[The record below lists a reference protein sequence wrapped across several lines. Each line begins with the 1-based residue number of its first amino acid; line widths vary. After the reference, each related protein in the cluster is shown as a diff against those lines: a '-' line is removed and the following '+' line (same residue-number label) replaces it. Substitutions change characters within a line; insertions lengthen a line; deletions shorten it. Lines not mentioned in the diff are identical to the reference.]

1 MTAFGPSSILQ
12 VNRLRNSMSLVRK
25 FFPLALALVLLGGAI
40 QGVSGLRSEP
50 EVQGD
55 LKPTSDQLDAAA
67 EIAANLK
74 HHYRRL
80 EFDNSLSS
88 QVLDSYLEDLDPNR
102 QYFLASDI
110 REFER
115 YRNKLDDQLSDGQ
128 LEAGYTIFN
137 RFQERLETRLEKL
150 LDTIENDLESL
161 TFDDE
166 ETVLV
171 DRGEAPWAADEAAL
185 DTIWQ
190 RQLKNAV
197 LSMRL
202 NDSSLD
208 DIRTRLTRRYESQ
221 LKRINQNTP
230 EDVFQVYINALTQTF
245 DPHTNYFT
253 PHNSEN
259 FDISMSR
266 SLEGIGAVL
275 QYEDGYTKVVR
286 LVPGGPA
293 AKSGQLKPADRIVGV
308 SQDGEAPEPV
318 IGLRLDEVVDQI
330 RGPKGTKV
338 NLEIIP
344 AGSASE
350 HDTRTITI
358 ERNKVV
364 LEEQA
369 AKKDVITIERDG
381 ETMKLGIIEI
391 PAFYLDFAAFH
402 RGDPNYTSTTSDVA
416 KLLVEL
422 RKENIDGLVIDL
434 RNNGGGSLLE
444 VNKLV
449 SLFTNRGPTVQ
460 VRESSGRVS
469 IEGDKFPGVL
479 YAGPMAVM
487 VNRFSAS
494 ASEIFAGA
502 MQDYGRALIVGDQTY
517 GKGTVQTLL
526 DLNHGKLKMTNA
538 KFYRVSGSS
547 NQNLGIVPDVD
558 MPSLIDK
565 DEVGESSLPNALPWD
580 EINSA
585 KYQRVSDIVPYLPQL
600 REKHSSRI
608 DKDPEFIYVE
618 SLRRLLEENRNRV
631 ELSLN
636 EKSRTAT
643 QKALDSERLAIENSR
658 RKSRDEEPLG
668 SIKELRDLEEQ
679 RALDPESDEESI
691 DEDPYVRETGEI
703 LVDYM
708 SLIRENQVARQG

>member
-137 RFQERLETRLEKL
+137 RFQKRLETRLEKL
-150 LDTIENDLESL
+150 LDIIENDLESL

-185 DTIWQ
+185 DAIWQ

-308 SQDGEAPEPV
+308 SQDDEAPEPV

-369 AKKDVITIERDG
+369 AKKDVITIQRDG
-381 ETMKLGIIEI
+381 EAMKLGIIEI

-449 SLFTNRGPTVQ
+449 SLFINRGPTVQ
-460 VRESSGRVS
+460 VRESRGRVS

-580 EINSA
+580 EIDSA

-618 SLRRLLEENRNRV
+618 SLRKLLEENRNRI

-636 EKSRTAT
+636 EKNRTAT

-679 RALDPESDEESI
+679 RALDPESDDESI

-708 SLIRENQVARQG
+708 NLIRENQVARQG

>member
-1 MTAFGPSSILQ
+1 
-12 VNRLRNSMSLVRK
+12 MSLVRK
-25 FFPLALALVLLGGAI
+25 MFPVALAVLLLGGAL
-40 QGVSGLRSEP
+40 QVTGSLRASP
-50 EVQGD
+50 EIEGS
-55 LKPTSDQLDAAA
+55 LKPTSEQIDAAE
-67 EIAANLK
+67 EISDKLK
-74 HHYRRL
+74 YHYRKL
-80 EFDNSLSS
+80 DFNDALSS
-88 QVLDSYLEDLDPNR
+88 RVLDQYLKDLDPNR
-102 QYFLASDI
+102 LYFVASDI
-110 REFER
+110 KEFER
-115 YRNKLDDQLSDGQ
+115 YRNLLDDQLSDGE

-137 RFQERLETRLEKL
+137 RFQGRIEDRLNAMLELVNGDLSKL
-150 LDTIENDLESL
+150 KFDGDES
-161 TFDDE
+161 
-166 ETVLV
+166 VRV
-171 DRGEAPWAADEAAL
+171 DRENADWAADEAAL
-185 DTIWQ
+185 SDIWE
-190 RQLKNAV
+190 RQFKNAV
-197 LSMRL
+197 LTMRL
-202 NDSSLD
+202 NDAED
-208 DIRTRLTRRYESQ
+208 KDIQTRLTRRYESQ
-221 LKRINQNTP
+221 LKRIKQNTP

-245 DPHTNYFT
+245 DPHTTYFT

-308 SQDGEAPEPV
+308 SQDEDVPVPV

-330 RGPKGTKV
+330 RGPKDTKV

-344 AGSASE
+344 AGTNSE
-350 HDTRTITI
+350 HDTRVISI
-358 ERNKVV
+358 IRNKVV

-369 AKKDVITIERDG
+369 AKKDIIEIQRDG
-381 ETMKLGIIEI
+381 ETRKLGIIEI

-402 RGDPNYTSTTSDVA
+402 RGDPDYTSTTSDVA

-449 SLFTNRGPTVQ
+449 SLFINRGPTVQ

-469 IEGDKFPGVL
+469 VEADKFPGVL
-479 YAGPMAVM
+479 YAGPMAVI
-487 VNRFSAS
+487 VNRYSAS

-565 DEVGESSLPNALPWD
+565 ADVGESSLPNAMPWD
-580 EINSA
+580 EIDSA
-585 KYQRVSDIVPYLPQL
+585 NYQRVSDMVPYLPML
-600 REKHSSRI
+600 RERHDSRI
-608 DKDPEFIYVE
+608 QKDPEFVYVE
-618 SLRRLLEENRNRV
+618 ALRALLDHNRNMD

-636 EKSRTAT
+636 MEKRANM
-643 QKALDSERLAIENSR
+643 QKDFDVQRLAIENER
-658 RKSRDEEPLG
+658 RKARNEDPLDN
-668 SIKELRDLEEQ
+668 IKALRDLEEQ
-679 RALDPESDEESI
+679 RALDPQSHEEAM

-703 LVDYM
+703 LVDLID
-708 SLIRENQVARQG
+708 LIRDSQVARKG

>member
-1 MTAFGPSSILQ
+1 
-12 VNRLRNSMSLVRK
+12 MSLVRK
-25 FFPLALALVLLGGAI
+25 IFPAGVAVLLLGGTL
-40 QGVSGLRSEP
+40 QVTGSLRDTP
-50 EVQGD
+50 EIQGD
-55 LKPTSDQLDAAA
+55 LKPTSEQTDAAE
-67 EIAANLK
+67 EISDKLK
-74 HHYRRL
+74 YHYRKL
-80 EFDNSLSS
+80 DFDDALSS
-88 QVLDSYLEDLDPNR
+88 RVLDQYLKDLDPNR
-102 QYFLASDI
+102 LYFVASDI
-110 REFER
+110 EEFDR
-115 YRNKLDDQLSDGQ
+115 YRDKLDDQLTDGV

-137 RFQERLETRLEKL
+137 RFQARIEERLEAM
-150 LDTIENDLESL
+150 LDMVEGDIASM
-161 TFDDE
+161 TFDGEDS
-166 ETVLV
+166 VRV
-171 DRGEAPWAADEAAL
+171 DREEADWAEDEAAL
-185 DTIWQ
+185 EALWE
-190 RQLKNAV
+190 RQFKNAV
-197 LSMRL
+197 LTMRL
-202 NDSSLD
+202 NDTSD
-208 DIRTRLTRRYESQ
+208 EDIKTRLTRRYESQ
-221 LKRINQNTP
+221 LKRIKQNTP

-245 DPHTNYFT
+245 DPHTTYFT

-308 SQDGEAPEPV
+308 SQKEDPPAPV

-330 RGPKGTKV
+330 RGPKGTRV

-350 HDTRTITI
+350 HDTRVITI
-358 ERNKVV
+358 VRNKVV

-369 AKKDVITIERDG
+369 AKKDVIEIERNG
-381 ETMKLGIIEI
+381 ETHKLGIIEI

-402 RGDPNYTSTTSDVA
+402 RGDPDYTSTTSDVA

-449 SLFTNRGPTVQ
+449 SLFINRGPTVQ

-469 IEGDKFPGVL
+469 VEADKFPGVL
-479 YAGPMAVM
+479 YAGPMAVI
-487 VNRFSAS
+487 VNRYSAS

-565 DEVGESSLPNALPWD
+565 ADVGESSLPNAMPWD
-580 EINSA
+580 EIDSA
-585 KYQRVSDIVPYLPQL
+585 RYQRVSDMV
-600 REKHSSRI
+600 
-608 DKDPEFIYVE
+608 
-618 SLRRLLEENRNRV
+618 
-631 ELSLN
+631 
-636 EKSRTAT
+636 
-643 QKALDSERLAIENSR
+643 
-658 RKSRDEEPLG
+658 
-668 SIKELRDLEEQ
+668 
-679 RALDPESDEESI
+679 
-691 DEDPYVRETGEI
+691 
-703 LVDYM
+703 
-708 SLIRENQVARQG
+708 

>member
-369 AKKDVITIERDG
+369 AKKDVITIQRDG
-381 ETMKLGIIEI
+381 EAMKLGIIEI

-449 SLFTNRGPTVQ
+449 SLFINRGPTVQ

-580 EINSA
+580 EIDSA

-618 SLRRLLEENRNRV
+618 SLRKLLEENRNRI

-636 EKSRTAT
+636 EKNRTAT

-679 RALDPESDEESI
+679 RALDPESDDESI

-708 SLIRENQVARQG
+708 NLIRENQVARQG

>member
-1 MTAFGPSSILQ
+1 
-12 VNRLRNSMSLVRK
+12 MSLVRK
-25 FFPLALALVLLGGAI
+25 TFPVALAVLLLGGTL
-40 QGVSGLRSEP
+40 QVTGSLRAAP
-50 EVQGD
+50 EIEGT
-55 LKPTSDQLDAAA
+55 LKPTNEQIDAAE
-67 EIAANLK
+67 EISDKLK
-74 HHYRRL
+74 YHYRKL
-80 EFDNSLSS
+80 EFNDALSS
-88 QVLDSYLEDLDPNR
+88 RVLDQYLKDLDPNR
-102 QYFLASDI
+102 LYFLASDI
-110 REFER
+110 KEFER
-115 YRNKLDDQLSDGQ
+115 YRKLLDDQLKDGE

-137 RFQERLETRLEKL
+137 RFQTRIEQRLNTMLERV
-150 LDTIENDLESL
+150 NDDLSGL
-161 TFDDE
+161 KFDGDDS
-166 ETVLV
+166 VRV
-171 DRGEAPWAADEAAL
+171 DREDAAWAADEDAL
-185 DTIWQ
+185 NAIWD
-190 RQLKNAV
+190 RQFKNAV
-197 LSMRL
+197 LTMRL
-202 NDSSLD
+202 NDAD
-208 DIRTRLTRRYESQ
+208 DKDIQTRLSRRYESQ
-221 LKRINQNTP
+221 LKRIQQNTP

-245 DPHTNYFT
+245 DPHTTYFT

-293 AKSGQLKPADRIVGV
+293 AKGGQLKPADRIVGV
-308 SQDGEAPEPV
+308 SQGEEAPAPV

-344 AGSASE
+344 AGSNSE
-350 HDTRTITI
+350 HDTRVISIT
-358 ERNKVV
+358 RNKVV

-369 AKKDVITIERDG
+369 AKKDIIEIQRDG
-381 ETMKLGIIEI
+381 QTRKLGIIEI

-402 RGDPNYTSTTSDVA
+402 RGDPDYTSTTSDVA

-449 SLFTNRGPTVQ
+449 SLFINRGPTVQ

-469 IEGDKFPGVL
+469 VEADKFPGVL
-479 YAGPMAVM
+479 YAGPMAVI
-487 VNRFSAS
+487 VNRYSAS

-565 DEVGESSLPNALPWD
+565 ADVGESSLPNAMPWD
-580 EINSA
+580 EIDSA
-585 KYQRVSDIVPYLPQL
+585 SYQRVSDMVPYLPML
-600 REKHSSRI
+600 RERHDRRI
-608 DKDPEFIYVE
+608 KQDPEFIYVE
-618 SLRRLLEENRNRV
+618 SLRALLDHNRNLQ

-636 EKSRTAT
+636 MEKRASM
-643 QKALDSERLAIENSR
+643 QKDFDVQRLKIENSR
-658 RKSRDEEPLG
+658 RKARAEEPLED
-668 SIKELRDLEEQ
+668 IKALRDLEEQ
-679 RALDPESDEESI
+679 RALDPQSHDEAM

-703 LVDYM
+703 LVD
-708 SLIRENQVARQG
+708 LIDLVSDNQVAKKG

>member
-1 MTAFGPSSILQ
+1 
-12 VNRLRNSMSLVRK
+12 MSLVRK
-25 FFPLALALVLLGGAI
+25 VFPVTLSVLLLGGALQVTGSLRDKPEI
-40 QGVSGLRSEP
+40 QGA
-50 EVQGD
+50 
-55 LKPTSDQLDAAA
+55 LKPTSEQIDAAE
-67 EIAANLK
+67 EISDKLK
-74 HHYRRL
+74 YHYRKL
-80 EFDNSLSS
+80 EFNDALSS
-88 QVLDSYLEDLDPNR
+88 RVLDQYLKDLDPNR
-102 QYFLASDI
+102 LYFVASDI
-110 REFER
+110 KEFER
-115 YRNKLDDQLSDGQ
+115 YRKLLDDQLSDGE

-137 RFQERLETRLEKL
+137 RFQMRIEERLDDMLSMVDSDLSKL
-150 LDTIENDLESL
+150 K
-161 TFDDE
+161 FDGDDS
-166 ETVLV
+166 VRV
-171 DRGEAPWAADEAAL
+171 DREDAQWAEDEDAL
-185 DTIWQ
+185 SAIWE
-190 RQLKNAV
+190 RQFKNAV
-197 LSMRL
+197 LTMRL
-202 NDSSLD
+202 NDTD
-208 DIRTRLTRRYESQ
+208 DKDIKTRLTRRYESQ
-221 LKRINQNTP
+221 LKRIKQNTP

-245 DPHTNYFT
+245 DPHTTYFT

-308 SQDGEAPEPV
+308 SQDEDTPVPV

-344 AGSASE
+344 AGTNSE
-350 HDTRTITI
+350 HDTRTISI
-358 ERNKVV
+358 IRNKVI

-369 AKKDVITIERDG
+369 AKKDVIEIQRDG
-381 ETMKLGIIEI
+381 VTRKLGIIEI

-402 RGDPNYTSTTSDVA
+402 RGDPDYTSTTSDVA

-449 SLFTNRGPTVQ
+449 SLFINRGPTVQ

-469 IEGDKFPGVL
+469 VEADKFPGVL
-479 YAGPMAVM
+479 YAGPMAVI
-487 VNRFSAS
+487 VNRYSAS

-565 DEVGESSLPNALPWD
+565 ADVGESSLPNAMPWD
-580 EINSA
+580 EIDSA
-585 KYQRVSDIVPYLPQL
+585 SYQRVSDMVPYLPML
-600 REKHSSRI
+600 RERHDDRI
-608 DKDPEFIYVE
+608 KKDPEFVYVE
-618 SLRRLLEENRNRV
+618 SLRALLDHNRNMN

-636 EKSRTAT
+636 MEKRASM
-643 QKALDSERLAIENSR
+643 QKDFDSQRLAIENQR
-658 RKSRDEEPLG
+658 RKARNEDPLA
-668 SIKELRDLEEQ
+668 SIKALRDLEEQ
-679 RALDPESDEESI
+679 RALDPQSHEEAI

-703 LVDYM
+703 LVD
-708 SLIRENQVARQG
+708 LIDLISESQVARKG

>member
-1 MTAFGPSSILQ
+1 
-12 VNRLRNSMSLVRK
+12 MSLVRK
-25 FFPLALALVLLGGAI
+25 MFPVGLAVLLLGGTL
-40 QGVSGLRSEP
+40 QVTGSLRAAP
-50 EVQGD
+50 EIEGA
-55 LKPTSDQLDAAA
+55 LKPTSEQRDAAE
-67 EIAANLK
+67 EISDKLK
-74 HHYRRL
+74 YHYRKL
-80 EFDNSLSS
+80 DFNDALSS
-88 QVLDSYLEDLDPNR
+88 RVLDQYLKDLDPNR
-102 QYFLASDI
+102 LYFVASDI
-110 REFER
+110 DEFER
-115 YRNKLDDQLSDGQ
+115 YRKVLDDQLKDGE

-137 RFQERLETRLEKL
+137 RFQSRIEERLDAMLEMV
-150 LDTIENDLESL
+150 NGDLSEL
-161 TFDDE
+161 TFDGAD
-166 ETVLV
+166 TVRV
-171 DRGEAPWAADEAAL
+171 DREEADWAKDEAAL
-185 DTIWQ
+185 ADIWE
-190 RQLKNAV
+190 RQFKNAV
-197 LSMRL
+197 LTMRL
-202 NDSSLD
+202 NGTADE
-208 DIRTRLTRRYESQ
+208 DIKTRLTRRYESQ
-221 LKRINQNTP
+221 LKRIKQNTP

-245 DPHTNYFT
+245 DPHTTYFT

-308 SQDGEAPEPV
+308 SQEDASPVPV

-344 AGSASE
+344 AGTNSE
-350 HDTRTITI
+350 HDTRVISI
-358 ERNKVV
+358 IRNKVV

-369 AKKDVITIERDG
+369 AKKDIIEIQREG
-381 ETMKLGIIEI
+381 ETRKLGVIEI

-402 RGDPNYTSTTSDVA
+402 RGDPDYTSTTSDVA

-449 SLFTNRGPTVQ
+449 SLFINRGPTVQ

-469 IEGDKFPGVL
+469 VEADKFPGVL
-479 YAGPMAVM
+479 YAGPMAVI
-487 VNRFSAS
+487 VNRYSAS

-565 DEVGESSLPNALPWD
+565 GDVGESSLPNAMPWD
-580 EINSA
+580 EIESA
-585 KYQRVSDIVPYLPQL
+585 NYQRVSDMVPYLPML
-600 REKHSSRI
+600 RERHDSRI
-608 DKDPEFIYVE
+608 EKDPEFVYVE
-618 SLRRLLEENRNRV
+618 SLRTLLDHNRNRD

-636 EKSRTAT
+636 MEQRASMQEDFDA
-643 QKALDSERLAIENSR
+643 QRLAIENAR
-658 RKSRDEEPLG
+658 REARDEEPLAD
-668 SIKELRDLEEQ
+668 IKALRDLEEQ
-679 RALDPESDEESI
+679 RALDPQSHEEAM

-703 LVDYM
+703 LVDLID
-708 SLIRENQVARQG
+708 LIRDNQVARKG

>member
-1 MTAFGPSSILQ
+1 MTLA
-12 VNRLRNSMSLVRK
+12 RK
-25 FFPLALALVLLGGAI
+25 LFPLGLAIVLLGGAL
-40 QGVSGLRSEP
+40 QGVGSLSPDAKIE
-50 EVQGD
+50 GD
-55 LKPTSDQLDAAA
+55 LKPTEEQTDAAE
-67 EIAANLK
+67 EIADKLK
-74 HHYRRL
+74 YHYRRL
-80 EFDNSLSS
+80 EFNNELSGK
-88 QVLDSYLEDLDPNR
+88 VLEQYLKDLDPNR

-110 REFER
+110 KEFQR
-115 YRNKLDDQLSDGQ
+115 YHDKLDEQLSDGN

-137 RFQERLETRLEKL
+137 RFQQRLEARLEKML
-150 LDTIENDLESL
+150 QLIDSDLDKLSFEG
-161 TFDDE
+161 E
-166 ETVLV
+166 ETVRI
-171 DRGEAPWAADEAAL
+171 DRNDAAWAESEEELDE
-185 DTIWQ
+185 IWY
-190 RQLKNAV
+190 RQFKNAV

-202 NDSSLD
+202 NDASEE

-221 LKRINQNTP
+221 LKRIQQNTP
-230 EDVFQVYINALTQTF
+230 EDVFQVYMNALAQTF
-245 DPHTNYFT
+245 DPHTTYFT

-308 SQDGEAPEPV
+308 SQDDDDPVPV

-350 HDTRTITI
+350 HDTRVITI
-358 ERNKVV
+358 VRNKVV

-369 AKKDVITIERDG
+369 AKKEIINIERNG
-381 ETMKLGIIEI
+381 ETLKLGVIEI

-449 SLFTNRGPTVQ
+449 SLFINRGPTVQ
-460 VRESSGRVS
+460 VREASGRVS
-469 IEGDKFPGVL
+469 VEGDKFPGVL

-517 GKGTVQTLL
+517 GKGTVQTLV
-526 DLNHGKLKMTNA
+526 DLNHGKLKITNA

-547 NQNLGIVPDVD
+547 NQNLGIVPDID
-558 MPSLIDK
+558 LPSLVDK
-565 DEVGESSLPNALPWD
+565 EDVGESSLPNALPWD
-580 EINSA
+580 EIESA
-585 KYQRVSDIVPYLPQL
+585 RYQRVDDMVPYLPLL
-600 REKHSSRI
+600 RERHNQRI
-608 DKDPEFIYVE
+608 SDDPEFVYVE
-618 SLRRLLEENRNRV
+618 SLRQLLDKNRNRV

-636 EKSRTAT
+636 EKERSVMQAEFDE
-643 QKALDSERLAIENSR
+643 QRLAIENR
-658 RKSRDEEPLG
+658 RRAARDEEPLE
-668 SIKELRDLEEQ
+668 SIKALRDLEEQ
-679 RALDPESDEESI
+679 RALDPESHDESI
-691 DEDPYVRETGEI
+691 EEDPYIRETGEI

-708 SLIRENQVARQG
+708 DLMRDKQVARKG

>member
-1 MTAFGPSSILQ
+1 MVQF
-12 VNRLRNSMSLVRK
+12 RK
-25 FFPLALALVLLGGAI
+25 LFPLALAVLLLGGAL
-40 QGVSGLRSEP
+40 QSVGALRNDPAPVE
-50 EVQGD
+50 GK
-55 LKPTSDQLDAAA
+55 LKPTDEQIDAAE
-67 EIAANLK
+67 EIADKLK
-74 HHYRRL
+74 YHYRRL
-80 EFDNSLSS
+80 DFNDALSS
-88 QVLDSYLEDLDPNR
+88 KVFDQYLKDLDPNR
-102 QYFLASDI
+102 LYLIQSDI
-110 REFER
+110 DEFEK
-115 YRNKLDDQLSDGQ
+115 YRSDLDDQLRKGE

-137 RFQERLETRLEKL
+137 RFQSRLESRLEGML
-150 LDTIENDLESL
+150 AMVDNDLDGL
-161 TFDDE
+161 DFDGKDE
-166 ETVLV
+166 VRVSRE
-171 DRGEAPWAADEAAL
+171 DAPWAKDMAAL
-185 DTIWQ
+185 DDIWL
-190 RQLKNAV
+190 RQFKNAV

-202 NDSSLD
+202 NEAEDE
-208 DIRTRLTRRYESQ
+208 DIKTRLTRRYESQ
-221 LKRINQNTP
+221 LKRIRQNTP
-230 EDVFQVYINALTQTF
+230 EDVFQVYMNALTQTF
-245 DPHTNYFT
+245 DPHTTYFT

-286 LVPGGPA
+286 LVPAGPA

-308 SQDGEAPEPV
+308 GQEDEEPTPV

-350 HDTRTITI
+350 HDTRVISI
-358 ERNKVV
+358 VRNKVV

-369 AKKDVITIERDG
+369 AKKDIITIERDG
-381 ETMKLGIIEI
+381 ETHKLGVIEI

-402 RGDPNYTSTTSDVA
+402 RGDPDYTSTTSDVA

-449 SLFTNRGPTVQ
+449 SLFINRGPTVQ

-469 IEGDKFPGVL
+469 VEADKFPGVL

-487 VNRFSAS
+487 VNRYSAS

-558 MPSLIDK
+558 MPSLVDK
-565 DEVGESSLPNALPWD
+565 KEVGESSLPNALPWD
-580 EINSA
+580 EISSA
-585 KYQRVSDIVPYLPQL
+585 KYQRVSDMVPYLPML
-600 REKHSSRI
+600 RERHVERTEQ
-608 DKDPEFIYVE
+608 DPEFVYVL
-618 SLRRLLEENRNRV
+618 SLRALLDKNRNR
-631 ELSLN
+631 ETLSLN
-636 EKSRTAT
+636 MEQRTSQQHAFD
-643 QKALDSERLAIENSR
+643 AERLAIENRRRDSR
-658 RKSRDEEPLG
+658 GEDPLD
-668 SIKELRDLEEQ
+668 SIKALRDLEEQ
-679 RALDPESDEESI
+679 RALDPESHDEAI
-691 DEDPYVRETGEI
+691 DDDPYVRETGEI
-703 LVDYM
+703 LVDLM
-708 SLIRENQVARQG
+708 DLIRDKQVARKG

>member
-1 MTAFGPSSILQ
+1 
-12 VNRLRNSMSLVRK
+12 MSLVRK
-25 FFPLALALVLLGGAI
+25 TFPVALAVLLLGGTL
-40 QGVSGLRSEP
+40 QVTGSLRAAP
-50 EVQGD
+50 EIEGT
-55 LKPTSDQLDAAA
+55 LKPTNEQIDAAE
-67 EIAANLK
+67 EISDKLK
-74 HHYRRL
+74 YHYRKL
-80 EFDNSLSS
+80 EFNDALSS
-88 QVLDSYLEDLDPNR
+88 RVLDQYLKDLDPNR
-102 QYFLASDI
+102 LYFLASDI
-110 REFER
+110 KEFER
-115 YRNKLDDQLSDGQ
+115 YRKLLDDQLKDGE

-137 RFQERLETRLEKL
+137 RFQTRIEQRLNTMLERV
-150 LDTIENDLESL
+150 NDDLSGL
-161 TFDDE
+161 KFDGDDS
-166 ETVLV
+166 VRV
-171 DRGEAPWAADEAAL
+171 DREDAAWAADEDAL
-185 DTIWQ
+185 NAIWD
-190 RQLKNAV
+190 RQFKNAV
-197 LSMRL
+197 LTMRL
-202 NDSSLD
+202 NDAD
-208 DIRTRLTRRYESQ
+208 DKDIQTRLTRRYESQ
-221 LKRINQNTP
+221 LKRIQQNTP

-245 DPHTNYFT
+245 DPHTTYFT

-293 AKSGQLKPADRIVGV
+293 AKGGQLKPADRIVGV
-308 SQDGEAPEPV
+308 SQGEEAPAPV

-344 AGSASE
+344 AGSNSE
-350 HDTRTITI
+350 HDTRVISIT
-358 ERNKVV
+358 RNKVV

-369 AKKDVITIERDG
+369 AKKDIIEIQRDG
-381 ETMKLGIIEI
+381 QTRKLGIIEI

-402 RGDPNYTSTTSDVA
+402 RGDPDYTSTTSDVA

-449 SLFTNRGPTVQ
+449 SLFINRGPTVQ

-469 IEGDKFPGVL
+469 VEADKFPGVL
-479 YAGPMAVM
+479 YAGPMAVI
-487 VNRFSAS
+487 VNRYSAS

-565 DEVGESSLPNALPWD
+565 ADVGESSLPNAMPWD
-580 EINSA
+580 EIDSA
-585 KYQRVSDIVPYLPQL
+585 SYQRVSDMVPYLPML
-600 REKHSSRI
+600 RERHDRRI
-608 DKDPEFIYVE
+608 KQDPEFIYVE
-618 SLRRLLEENRNRV
+618 SLRALLDHNRNLQ

-636 EKSRTAT
+636 MEKRASM
-643 QKALDSERLAIENSR
+643 QKDFDVQRLKIENSR
-658 RKSRDEEPLG
+658 RKARAEEPLED
-668 SIKELRDLEEQ
+668 IKALRDLEEQ
-679 RALDPESDEESI
+679 RALDPQSHDEAM

-703 LVDYM
+703 LVD
-708 SLIRENQVARQG
+708 LIDLVSDNQVAKKG

>member
-449 SLFTNRGPTVQ
+449 SLFINRGPTVQ

-618 SLRRLLEENRNRV
+618 SLRKLLEENRNRI

-708 SLIRENQVARQG
+708 SLIRENRVARQG

>member
-1 MTAFGPSSILQ
+1 
-12 VNRLRNSMSLVRK
+12 MSLVRK
-25 FFPLALALVLLGGAI
+25 MFPVGLAVLLLGGTL
-40 QGVSGLRSEP
+40 QVTGSLRAAP
-50 EVQGD
+50 EIEGA
-55 LKPTSDQLDAAA
+55 LKPTSEQRDAAE
-67 EIAANLK
+67 EISDKLK
-74 HHYRRL
+74 YHYRKL
-80 EFDNSLSS
+80 DFNDALSS
-88 QVLDSYLEDLDPNR
+88 RVLDQYLKDLDPNR
-102 QYFLASDI
+102 LYFVASDI
-110 REFER
+110 DEFER
-115 YRNKLDDQLSDGQ
+115 YRKVLDDQLKDGE

-137 RFQERLETRLEKL
+137 RFQSRIEERLDAMLEMV
-150 LDTIENDLESL
+150 NGDLSEL
-161 TFDDE
+161 TFDGAD
-166 ETVLV
+166 TVRV
-171 DRGEAPWAADEAAL
+171 DREEADWAKDEAAL
-185 DTIWQ
+185 ADIWE
-190 RQLKNAV
+190 RQFKNAV
-197 LSMRL
+197 LTMRL
-202 NDSSLD
+202 NGTADE
-208 DIRTRLTRRYESQ
+208 DIKTRLTRRYESQ
-221 LKRINQNTP
+221 LKRIKQNTP

-245 DPHTNYFT
+245 DPHTTYFT

-308 SQDGEAPEPV
+308 SQEDASPVPV

-344 AGSASE
+344 AGTNSE
-350 HDTRTITI
+350 HDTRVISI
-358 ERNKVV
+358 IRNKVV

-369 AKKDVITIERDG
+369 AKKDIIEIQREG
-381 ETMKLGIIEI
+381 ETRKLGVIEI

-402 RGDPNYTSTTSDVA
+402 RGDPDYTSTTSDVA

-449 SLFTNRGPTVQ
+449 SLFINRGPTVQ

-469 IEGDKFPGVL
+469 VEADKFPGVL
-479 YAGPMAVM
+479 YAGPMAVI
-487 VNRFSAS
+487 VNRYSAS

-526 DLNHGKLKMTNA
+526 DLNHGKLIMTNA

-565 DEVGESSLPNALPWD
+565 GDVGESSLPNAMPWD
-580 EINSA
+580 EIESA
-585 KYQRVSDIVPYLPQL
+585 NYQRVSDMVPYLPML
-600 REKHSSRI
+600 RERHDSRI
-608 DKDPEFIYVE
+608 EKDPEFVYVE
-618 SLRRLLEENRNRV
+618 SLRTLLDHNRNRD

-636 EKSRTAT
+636 MEQRASMQEDFDA
-643 QKALDSERLAIENSR
+643 QRLAIENAR
-658 RKSRDEEPLG
+658 REARDEEPLAD
-668 SIKELRDLEEQ
+668 IKALRDLEEQ
-679 RALDPESDEESI
+679 RALDPQSHEEAM

-703 LVDYM
+703 LVDLID
-708 SLIRENQVARQG
+708 LIRDNQVARKG

>member
-1 MTAFGPSSILQ
+1 MTASGPSSILQ

-55 LKPTSDQLDAAA
+55 LKPTSDQLDAAE
-67 EIAANLK
+67 EIAAKLK
-74 HHYRRL
+74 HHYRQL
-80 EFDNSLSS
+80 EFDDSLSS
-88 QVLDSYLEDLDPNR
+88 QVLDSYLKDLDPNR

-115 YRNKLDDQLSDGQ
+115 YRDQLDDQLSRGQ

-137 RFQERLETRLEKL
+137 RFQERLETRLSKL
-150 LDTIENDLESL
+150 LDTIDNDLESL

-171 DRGEAPWAADEAAL
+171 DREEAPWAADEAAL
-185 DTIWQ
+185 DAIWQ

-202 NDSSLD
+202 NESSLE

-221 LKRINQNTP
+221 LKRISQNTP

-245 DPHTNYFT
+245 DPHTTYFT

-308 SQDGEAPEPV
+308 SQDGEPPEPV

-369 AKKDVITIERDG
+369 AKKDVITVERDG

-449 SLFTNRGPTVQ
+449 SLFINRGPTVQ

-558 MPSLIDK
+558 MPSLINK

-580 EINSA
+580 EIDSA
-585 KYQRVSDIVPYLPQL
+585 KYQRVSDIVPYLPEL

-608 DKDPEFIYVE
+608 NKDPEFIYVE
-618 SLRRLLEENRNRV
+618 SLRKLLDENRNRI

-643 QKALDSERLAIENSR
+643 QKAVDNERLAIENRR
-658 RKSRDEEPLG
+658 RKSRDEEPLA

-679 RALDPESDEESI
+679 RALDPESDDESI

-708 SLIRENQVARQG
+708 TLIRDNQVARKD

>member
-1 MTAFGPSSILQ
+1 
-12 VNRLRNSMSLVRK
+12 MSLVRK
-25 FFPLALALVLLGGAI
+25 MFPVALAVLLLGGALQVTGSLRASPEI
-40 QGVSGLRSEP
+40 QGA
-50 EVQGD
+50 
-55 LKPTSDQLDAAA
+55 LKPSSDQVDAAE
-67 EIAANLK
+67 EISDKLK
-74 HHYRRL
+74 YHYRKL
-80 EFDNSLSS
+80 AFNDALSS
-88 QVLDSYLEDLDPNR
+88 RVLDQYLKDLDPNR
-102 QYFLASDI
+102 LYFVASDI
-110 REFER
+110 KEFDR
-115 YRNKLDDQLSDGQ
+115 YRHLLDDQLSDGE

-137 RFQERLETRLEKL
+137 RFQSRIEERLNAMLEMV
-150 LDTIENDLESL
+150 NGDLSELKFDGDES
-161 TFDDE
+161 
-166 ETVLV
+166 VRV
-171 DRGEAPWAADEAAL
+171 DRESADWAADEDAL
-185 DTIWQ
+185 AEIWE
-190 RQLKNAV
+190 RQFKNAV
-197 LSMRL
+197 LTMRL
-202 NDSSLD
+202 NDAD
-208 DIRTRLTRRYESQ
+208 DEDIQTRLTRRYESQ
-221 LKRINQNTP
+221 LKRIKQNTP

-245 DPHTNYFT
+245 DPHTTYFT

-308 SQDGEAPEPV
+308 SQDEDVPAPV

-344 AGSASE
+344 AGTNSE
-350 HDTRTITI
+350 HDTRVISI
-358 ERNKVV
+358 IRNKVV

-369 AKKDVITIERDG
+369 AKKDIIEIQRDG
-381 ETMKLGIIEI
+381 ETRKLGVIEV

-402 RGDPNYTSTTSDVA
+402 RGDPDYTSTTSDVA

-449 SLFTNRGPTVQ
+449 SLFINRGPTVQ

-469 IEGDKFPGVL
+469 VEADKFPGVL
-479 YAGPMAVM
+479 YAGPMAVI
-487 VNRFSAS
+487 VNRYSAS

-565 DEVGESSLPNALPWD
+565 ADVGESSLPNAMPWD
-580 EINSA
+580 EIESA
-585 KYQRVSDIVPYLPQL
+585 SYQRVSDMVPYLPML
-600 REKHSSRI
+600 RERHDDRI
-608 DKDPEFIYVE
+608 EKDPEFVYVQ
-618 SLRRLLEENRNRV
+618 SLRALLDHNRSME

-636 EKSRTAT
+636 MEKRASM
-643 QKALDSERLAIENSR
+643 QKDFDVQRLAIENSR
-658 RKSRDEEPLG
+658 RKARNEDPLEN
-668 SIKELRDLEEQ
+668 IKALRDLEEQ
-679 RALDPESDEESI
+679 RALDPQSHEEAM

-703 LVDYM
+703 LVDLID
-708 SLIRENQVARQG
+708 LIRDSQVARKG

>member
-1 MTAFGPSSILQ
+1 
-12 VNRLRNSMSLVRK
+12 MSLVRK
-25 FFPLALALVLLGGAI
+25 FFPMALALVLLGGAI
-40 QGVSGLRSEP
+40 QGFSGLRADP
-50 EVQGD
+50 QIQGD
-55 LKPTSDQLDAAA
+55 LKPTADQVDAAE
-67 EIAANLK
+67 EIAAKLK
-74 HHYRRL
+74 HHYRQL
-80 EFDNSLSS
+80 DFNDALSS
-88 QVLDSYLEDLDPNR
+88 QVLDRYLKDLDPNR

-110 REFER
+110 REFDR
-115 YRNKLDDQLSDGQ
+115 YRGKLDDQLSDGQ

-137 RFQERLETRLEKL
+137 RFQERLETRLTGL
-150 LDTIENDLESL
+150 LKKIENDLDSL
-161 TFDDE
+161 RFDDD

-171 DRGEAPWAADEAAL
+171 DRADAPWAANEAEL
-185 DTIWQ
+185 DAIWD

-202 NDSSLD
+202 NDSSLE

-221 LKRINQNTP
+221 LKRIRQNTP

-245 DPHTNYFT
+245 DPHTTYFT

-308 SQDGEAPEPV
+308 SQDDQPPEPV

-369 AKKDVITIERDG
+369 AKKDIITIDRNG
-381 ETMKLGIIEI
+381 EAMKLGVIEI

-449 SLFTNRGPTVQ
+449 SLFINRGPTVQ
-460 VRESSGRVS
+460 VRESNGRVS

-580 EINSA
+580 EIESA
-585 KYQRVSDIVPYLPQL
+585 QFQRVSDVVPYLPHL
-600 REKHSSRI
+600 REKHSARI
-608 DKDPEFIYVE
+608 GKDPEFIYVE
-618 SLRRLLEENRNRV
+618 SLRQLLDENRNRV

-636 EKSRTAT
+636 EKQRAET
-643 QKALDSERLAIENSR
+643 QKTLDQERLAIENRRRQSR
-658 RKSRDEEPLG
+658 GEDPLD
-668 SIKELRDLEEQ
+668 SIKALRDMEEQ
-679 RALDPESDEESI
+679 RALDPESSDEAI

-708 SLIRENQVARQG
+708 DLIRENQVARKG

>member
-1 MTAFGPSSILQ
+1 
-12 VNRLRNSMSLVRK
+12 MSLVRK
-25 FFPLALALVLLGGAI
+25 MFPAALSVLLLGGAL
-40 QGVSGLRSEP
+40 QVTGSLRAAP
-50 EVQGD
+50 EIEGA
-55 LKPTSDQLDAAA
+55 LKPTSEQTDAAE
-67 EIAANLK
+67 EISDKLK
-74 HHYRRL
+74 YHYRKL
-80 EFDNSLSS
+80 EFNDALSS
-88 QVLDSYLEDLDPNR
+88 RVLDQYLKDLDPNR
-102 QYFLASDI
+102 LYFVASDI
-110 REFER
+110 KEFDR
-115 YRNKLDDQLSDGQ
+115 YRKLLDNQLSDGE

-137 RFQERLETRLEKL
+137 RFQTRIEERLNAMLEMVN
-150 LDTIENDLESL
+150 TDLSELKFDGDES
-161 TFDDE
+161 
-166 ETVLV
+166 VRV
-171 DRGEAPWAADEAAL
+171 DREEADWAADEDELNA
-185 DTIWQ
+185 IWE
-190 RQLKNAV
+190 RQFKNAV
-197 LSMRL
+197 LTMRL
-202 NDSSLD
+202 NDTD
-208 DIRTRLTRRYESQ
+208 DKDIQTRLTRRYESQ
-221 LKRINQNTP
+221 LKRIKQNTP

-245 DPHTNYFT
+245 DPHTTYFT

-293 AKSGQLKPADRIVGV
+293 AKGGQLKPADRIVGV
-308 SQDGEAPEPV
+308 SQNEDTPAPV

-344 AGSASE
+344 AGSNSE
-350 HDTRTITI
+350 HDTRII
-358 ERNKVV
+358 SIVRNKVV

-369 AKKDVITIERDG
+369 AKKDIIEIQRHG
-381 ETMKLGIIEI
+381 ETRKLGIIEI

-402 RGDPNYTSTTSDVA
+402 RGDPDYTSTTSDVA

-449 SLFTNRGPTVQ
+449 SLFINRGPTVQ

-469 IEGDKFPGVL
+469 VEADKFPGVL
-479 YAGPMAVM
+479 YAGPMAVI
-487 VNRFSAS
+487 VNRYSAS

-565 DEVGESSLPNALPWD
+565 ADVGESSLPNAMPWD
-580 EINSA
+580 EIDSA
-585 KYQRVSDIVPYLPQL
+585 SYQRVSDMVPYLPML
-600 REKHSSRI
+600 RERHDSRI
-608 DKDPEFIYVE
+608 KQDPEFVYVE
-618 SLRRLLEENRNRV
+618 SLRALLDHNRNME

-636 EKSRTAT
+636 MEKRASM
-643 QKALDSERLAIENSR
+643 QKDFDERRLAIENNR
-658 RKSRDEEPLG
+658 RKARAEEPL
-668 SIKELRDLEEQ
+668 SDIKALRDLEEQ
-679 RALDPESDEESI
+679 RALDPQSHDEAM

-703 LVDYM
+703 LVD
-708 SLIRENQVARQG
+708 LIDLITDHQVARKG